1 MAWKPEG
8 PLAWL
13 LLTLLCALLYVPG
26 TAAFP
31 PLDRD
36 EARFAQATKQMLETG
51 DFVGIYFQDEPRN
64 KKPIGIHWLQAA
76 SVSVFSDVAD
86 REIWA
91 YRIPS
96 VVGAWLAV
104 LLAYAVGRK
113 LFDSG
118 TAFLGAALLAASV
131 VLVGEAQN
139 AKTDAFLLA
148 TIVAAQLA
156 LARAYLAHRNAP
168 EAARPAVPISV
179 AVLFWAALGVST
191 LVKGPVGPG
200 VVALTVLALGLI
212 ERRWRWLGALRP
224 LPGVVLWALIVA
236 PWLIAVS
243 VVTDTG
249 FVTAAVQEDFFPKL
263 IGGQESHGAPPGYF
277 LLTMLIAFW
286 PASLLVLPAVVEAWR
301 RRHETA
307 VRFCLAWLIPSWI
320 LFELVPTKL
329 PHYAMPTYPAL
340 ALLVATTVI
349 AAGARLGAFGSWWA
363 KAWYGLWAAIGLALA
378 GAMLWVPFRFADAFG
393 WWVFPSVLAVGFAAA
408 LGLRFAWTGRVLR
421 AAVAVVACA
430 VVWAAWTAEAFAPN
444 LDRLWGAREVRAALE
459 ADSDRGWR
467 LASAG
472 FHEPSLVFLAGT
484 DTRLVDAA
492 TAASFLREPGDG
504 RPHYVLVADRYEEA
518 FLDALGEEAT
528 RARVVAKIDAFNYS
542 RGRELV
548 LRLYTVGSGG

>member
-224 LPGVVLWALIVA
+224 LPGVLLWALIVA

>member
-224 LPGVVLWALIVA
+224 LPGVLLWALIVA

-286 PASLLVLPAVVEAWR
+286 PASLLVLPAVVEVWR

>member
-286 PASLLVLPAVVEAWR
+286 PASLLVLPAVVEVWR

>member
-224 LPGVVLWALIVA
+224 LPGVLLWALIVA

-518 FLDALGEEAT
+518 FLDALGEEVT